1 MANDEP
7 TGTHEVTNYPDNPL
21 QNTKAQT
28 DYSFNNLNV
37 SIQNKGCT
45 NEFQFIIVCIASS
58 VAVVIVIVTLLG
70 IVLSQYYKIKYR
82 KQDLPEIEITN
93 DYEEIDSTN
102 SDVTHDAHIII
113 NPRQESHISTIR
125 IEEINRPSDAIV
137 IDKNA
142 SKCLTQSTD
151 EYSVDSTH
159 WQSAID
165 YENDT
170 FTCYTDEK
178 NQDDYLHPYVGL
190 GPQDYLSPYQPLQL
204 QQSYTDK

>member
-1 MANDEP
+1 M
-7 TGTHEVTNYPDNPL
+7 
-21 QNTKAQT
+21 
-28 DYSFNNLNV
+28 
-37 SIQNKGCT
+37 
-45 NEFQFIIVCIASS
+45 
-58 VAVVIVIVTLLG
+58 IVIVTLLG
-70 IVLSQYYKIKYR
+70 IVLSQYYKTKYR
-82 KQDLPEIEITN
+82 KPDLPKIEITN

-178 NQDDYLHPYVGL
+178 DPNDYLHPYVGL
-190 GPQDYLSPYQPLQL
+190 GPQDYLSTYQSLQL
-204 QQSYTDK
+204 QQNNS